1 MKRLII
7 LHFFL
12 SLLWSGA
19 VMAHAVVERTMPAS
33 GSVISAAPDNVI
45 IYFDAEL
52 EPFFSK
58 VIVKDAK
65 GEKVSVGDGE
75 LARDSRKIL
84 TTKLSATGRG
94 TYHVYWNVVSHDG
107 HRAKGD
113 FGFTVK

>member
-1 MKRLII
+1 MQRLII
-7 LHFFL
+7 FDFFL
-12 SLLWSGA
+12 CLLWSGT
-19 VMAHAVVERTMPAS
+19 VMAHAAVERTIPAS
-33 GSVISAAPDNVI
+33 GSVISVAPNNVI

-58 VIVKDAK
+58 VIVRDAR
-65 GEKVSVGDGE
+65 GAKVSVGDGE

-84 TTKLSATGRG
+84 ATKLSSTGRG
-94 TYHVYWNVVSHDG
+94 AYRVYWNVVSHDG